1 MIIDANEM
9 AAEYIKSYQ
18 DKSRIYF
25 IEKYLSTFN
34 ASVGKKTPF
43 HCFPRQKVFLRT
55 LAKVR
60 NIVSIKPRQCGITT
74 LTSAWATAQ
83 CVFAP
88 EDAPETILCVGNKLD
103 LANQLITK
111 IRDFLTQVPRW
122 YWGDD
127 YYSPDPKSDKNFK
140 SIFIKDSKSE
150 LELFNGC
157 RVVARSSGENA
168 ARGISAV
175 SILILDEAGFIE
187 NGKAVYAT
195 CAACMA
201 SNPNSKTV
209 MVSTP
214 NGHDE
219 LYYNT
224 YKQALAHENNF
235 TAVQFRWYQDPRYNK
250 NLKWFKKGKDDEKVK
265 WFYEPILDETGTV
278 KYDEEHWEKM
288 VQDGWTPRSPW
299 YDEMCKSFNNDSMK
313 IAQELDVSFQGS
325 ANNVV
330 APEFIDQQSKLN
342 VREPLSDFKDPMNE
356 ETWFW
361 KKPIDGHRY
370 ILGCLPTGDKVLTKD
385 GIKKVEDVNE
395 NDLLITK
402 EGERTKI
409 KTFYKREVS
418 NEKMISIKLYG
429 DCEKYN
435 FTWNHP
441 IYASCN
447 TKLKRSFKKNSDK
460 KRYWDFNFDFVNAE
474 NLSKGDWVQMPNI
487 YANNILTDDEILSKW
502 ESYKPKGKGNKHF
515 DNPLLEKDFWW
526 YCGMWLVEGSVVVDK
541 HGYTTVMTAHNIN
554 EKEYH
559 LKIKEF
565 AKAKLNR
572 DAVIV
577 DREKYNSTEVIFGSK
592 SIGKFLTDN
601 FGKGARFKFIKE
613 WIKYLPKEYK
623 IELIKGYFQGD
634 GCAYGKKE
642 KVAIVSVSH
651 QLLQDVQSI
660 LLSLGIFSSIK
671 KHNGEYEGEIC
682 GRKCMCHDKF
692 CLELGIYDSKKF
704 LDLLGIKNSIKI
716 KNRRVISCSLFSKDL
731 STIYFRI
738 SEIET
743 WYYNGFVYNFETE
756 SASHTYCTNRF
767 VTHNCDPSRGVSA
780 DRTAIEIIDMDGED
794 ENGLPI
800 IEQVGE
806 YVGKKLG
813 DDIGGMVYQY
823 ANLYNEAYVVVDC
836 TGGQGDALI
845 LTMIQLGYKNFY
857 YEDGNQKTYT
867 VQNQSDKPLNFSD
880 RLPGF
885 HFQGNRYPVLAS
897 FAGMVRSNEFKIRST
912 RVINELDTWI
922 FEGETGRM
930 NHQEGS
936 HDDTICSLA
945 MALFVMRYTYN
956 KLEESKHKDQ
966 AILNAYMMGGAIN
979 ANRNK
984 IKDDKPITP
993 KSGLPFYNERILTKT
1008 NNGLNNQGA
1017 YLWLFSGMY

>member
-34 ASVGKKTPF
+34 AAVGKKTPF
-43 HCFPRQKVFLRT
+43 ICFPRQKVFLRT

-127 YYSPDPKSDKNFK
+127 YYSPDPKSDKNIK

-157 RVVARSSGENA
+157 RIVARSSGENA

-250 NLKWFKKGKDDEKVK
+250 NLKWFKKGKDEEKAK
-265 WFYEPILDETGTV
+265 WFYEPTLDAEGTV

-330 APEFIDQQSKLN
+330 APEFIEQQSNLN
-342 VREPLSDFKDPMNE
+342 VREPLSDFKDPMND

-370 ILGCLPTGDKVLTKD
+370 
-385 GIKKVEDVNE
+385 
-395 NDLLITK
+395 
-402 EGERTKI
+402 
-409 KTFYKREVS
+409 
-418 NEKMISIKLYG
+418 
-429 DCEKYN
+429 
-435 FTWNHP
+435 
-441 IYASCN
+441 
-447 TKLKRSFKKNSDK
+447 
-460 KRYWDFNFDFVNAE
+460 
-474 NLSKGDWVQMPNI
+474 
-487 YANNILTDDEILSKW
+487 
-502 ESYKPKGKGNKHF
+502 
-515 DNPLLEKDFWW
+515 
-526 YCGMWLVEGSVVVDK
+526 LVGV
-541 HGYTTVMTAHNIN
+541 
-554 EKEYH
+554 
-559 LKIKEF
+559 
-565 AKAKLNR
+565 
-572 DAVIV
+572 
-577 DREKYNSTEVIFGSK
+577 
-592 SIGKFLTDN
+592 
-601 FGKGARFKFIKE
+601 
-613 WIKYLPKEYK
+613 
-623 IELIKGYFQGD
+623 
-634 GCAYGKKE
+634 
-642 KVAIVSVSH
+642 
-651 QLLQDVQSI
+651 
-660 LLSLGIFSSIK
+660 
-671 KHNGEYEGEIC
+671 
-682 GRKCMCHDKF
+682 
-692 CLELGIYDSKKF
+692 
-704 LDLLGIKNSIKI
+704 
-716 KNRRVISCSLFSKDL
+716 
-731 STIYFRI
+731 
-738 SEIET
+738 
-743 WYYNGFVYNFETE
+743 
-756 SASHTYCTNRF
+756 
-767 VTHNCDPSRGVSA
+767 DPSRGVSA

-993 KSGLPFYNERILTKT
+993 KSGLPFYNEKILSKT

>member
-34 ASVGKKTPF
+34 AAVGKKTPF
-43 HCFPRQKVFLRT
+43 ICFPRQKVFLQT

-127 YYSPDPKSDKNFK
+127 YYSPDPKSDKNLK

-157 RVVARSSGENA
+157 RIVARSSGENA

-250 NLKWFKKGKDDEKVK
+250 NLKWFKKGKDSEKVK
-265 WFYEPILDETGTV
+265 WFYEPTLDAEGTV

-330 APEFIDQQSKLN
+330 APEFIEQQSNLN
-342 VREPLSDFKDPMNE
+342 VREPLSDFKDPMND

-370 ILGCLPTGDKVLTKD
+370 ILG
-385 GIKKVEDVNE
+385 
-395 NDLLITK
+395 
-402 EGERTKI
+402 
-409 KTFYKREVS
+409 
-418 NEKMISIKLYG
+418 
-429 DCEKYN
+429 
-435 FTWNHP
+435 
-441 IYASCN
+441 
-447 TKLKRSFKKNSDK
+447 
-460 KRYWDFNFDFVNAE
+460 
-474 NLSKGDWVQMPNI
+474 
-487 YANNILTDDEILSKW
+487 
-502 ESYKPKGKGNKHF
+502 
-515 DNPLLEKDFWW
+515 
-526 YCGMWLVEGSVVVDK
+526 
-541 HGYTTVMTAHNIN
+541 
-554 EKEYH
+554 
-559 LKIKEF
+559 
-565 AKAKLNR
+565 
-572 DAVIV
+572 
-577 DREKYNSTEVIFGSK
+577 
-592 SIGKFLTDN
+592 
-601 FGKGARFKFIKE
+601 
-613 WIKYLPKEYK
+613 
-623 IELIKGYFQGD
+623 
-634 GCAYGKKE
+634 
-642 KVAIVSVSH
+642 
-651 QLLQDVQSI
+651 
-660 LLSLGIFSSIK
+660 
-671 KHNGEYEGEIC
+671 
-682 GRKCMCHDKF
+682 
-692 CLELGIYDSKKF
+692 
-704 LDLLGIKNSIKI
+704 
-716 KNRRVISCSLFSKDL
+716 
-731 STIYFRI
+731 
-738 SEIET
+738 
-743 WYYNGFVYNFETE
+743 
-756 SASHTYCTNRF
+756 
-767 VTHNCDPSRGVSA
+767 CDPSRGVSA

-966 AILNAYMMGGAIN
+966 AILNAYMMGGAIS
-979 ANRNK
+979 ANRNR

-993 KSGLPFYNERILTKT
+993 KGGLPFYNEKILSKT

>member
-34 ASVGKKTPF
+34 AAVGKKTPF
-43 HCFPRQKVFLRT
+43 ICFPRQKVFLRT

-127 YYSPDPKSDKNFK
+127 YYSPDPKSDKNIK

-157 RVVARSSGENA
+157 RIVARSSGENA

-250 NLKWFKKGKDDEKVK
+250 NLKWFKKGKDDEKIK
-265 WFYEPILDETGTV
+265 WFYEPTLDETGTV

-330 APEFIDQQSKLN
+330 APEFIEQQSNLN

-370 ILGCLPTGDKVLTKD
+370 ILG
-385 GIKKVEDVNE
+385 
-395 NDLLITK
+395 
-402 EGERTKI
+402 
-409 KTFYKREVS
+409 
-418 NEKMISIKLYG
+418 
-429 DCEKYN
+429 
-435 FTWNHP
+435 
-441 IYASCN
+441 A
-447 TKLKRSFKKNSDK
+447 
-460 KRYWDFNFDFVNAE
+460 
-474 NLSKGDWVQMPNI
+474 
-487 YANNILTDDEILSKW
+487 
-502 ESYKPKGKGNKHF
+502 
-515 DNPLLEKDFWW
+515 
-526 YCGMWLVEGSVVVDK
+526 
-541 HGYTTVMTAHNIN
+541 
-554 EKEYH
+554 
-559 LKIKEF
+559 
-565 AKAKLNR
+565 
-572 DAVIV
+572 
-577 DREKYNSTEVIFGSK
+577 
-592 SIGKFLTDN
+592 
-601 FGKGARFKFIKE
+601 
-613 WIKYLPKEYK
+613 
-623 IELIKGYFQGD
+623 
-634 GCAYGKKE
+634 
-642 KVAIVSVSH
+642 
-651 QLLQDVQSI
+651 
-660 LLSLGIFSSIK
+660 
-671 KHNGEYEGEIC
+671 
-682 GRKCMCHDKF
+682 
-692 CLELGIYDSKKF
+692 
-704 LDLLGIKNSIKI
+704 
-716 KNRRVISCSLFSKDL
+716 
-731 STIYFRI
+731 
-738 SEIET
+738 
-743 WYYNGFVYNFETE
+743 
-756 SASHTYCTNRF
+756 
-767 VTHNCDPSRGVSA
+767 DPSRGVSA

-867 VQNQSDKPLNFSD
+867 VQNQSNKPLNFSD

-936 HDDTICSLA
+936 HDDTICALA

-966 AILNAYMMGGAIN
+966 AILNAYMMGGAIS

-993 KSGLPFYNERILTKT
+993 KSGLSFYNERILTKT